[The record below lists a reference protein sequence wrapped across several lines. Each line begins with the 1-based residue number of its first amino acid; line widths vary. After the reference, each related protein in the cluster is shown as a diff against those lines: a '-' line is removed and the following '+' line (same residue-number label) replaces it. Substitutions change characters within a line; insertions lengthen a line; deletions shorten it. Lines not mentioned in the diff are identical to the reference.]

1 MLQPGVLSDFSWF
14 TVLLPNEP
22 VVVDD
27 EIVWSSE
34 GLKGY
39 VMELCSLL
47 LPDGTGMCSSLHLII

>member
-14 TVLLPNEP
+14 TVLLPNDP

-39 VMELCSLL
+39 R
-47 LPDGTGMCSSLHLII
+47 TGAVFVAVT